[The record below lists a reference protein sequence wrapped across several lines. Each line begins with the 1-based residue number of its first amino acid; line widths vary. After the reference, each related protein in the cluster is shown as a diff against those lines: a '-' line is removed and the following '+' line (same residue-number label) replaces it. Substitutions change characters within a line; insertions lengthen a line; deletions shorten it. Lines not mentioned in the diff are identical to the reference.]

1 MKISNWGLFPW
12 IDAQT
17 VSSKEEL
24 IDQLKEKSTLIA
36 RGMGRC
42 YGDSS
47 LNDLIWSALQYSE
60 IVEFDDRTGRVT
72 CEAGV
77 TLEKILSV
85 VVPKGWF
92 LPVTPGTKYVSVGGA
107 VASDIHGKNHHN
119 LLPVDG
125 EIWFESSANK
135 GTTFFV
141 LLPIVN

>member
-1 MKISNWGLFPW
+1 LKISNWGLFPW

-24 IDQLKEKSTLIA
+24 INQLKEKSTLIA

-47 LNDLIWSALQYSE
+47 LNDLVWSALRYSE
-60 IVEFDDRTGRVT
+60 IVEFDDQTGRLT
-72 CEAGV
+72 CESGV

-92 LPVTPGTKYVSVGGA
+92 LPVTPGTKYVSVVGPWPRIFMVKITINWAGS
-107 VASDIHGKNHHN
+107 VGI
-119 LLPVDG
+119 
-125 EIWFESSANK
+125 
-135 GTTFFV
+135 FFG
-141 LLPIVN
+141 LSYCWRTGQ